1 MTHTERKSS
10 PNGQSVVEFALVLP
24 LSLLV
29 ILAIVVF
36 GLAFS
41 RMEAV
46 ENAAS
51 EGARAAQR
59 WVPGGSET
67 CIQAVANAVD
77 RSTPFST
84 INTVSGACPNDTTTR
99 VSTGEVITVTVT
111 HSYTPIFFG
120 TLFRDMWAPPASF
133 DLQAEVSVMHE

>member
-1 MTHTERKSS
+1 MGPFTSERRRT
-10 PNGQSVVEFALVLP
+10 GQSVVEFALVLP

-29 ILAIVVF
+29 ILAIVIF
-36 GLAFS
+36 GMAFARIES
-41 RMEAV
+41 V

-67 CIQAVANAVD
+67 CIQAVDNAIA
-77 RSTPFST
+77 RSTPFT
-84 INTVSGACPNDTTTR
+84 TVNTVTGSCPDDKTTR
-99 VSTGEVITVTVT
+99 VSTGEVITVTVS

-120 TLFRDMWAPPASF
+120 TLFRDMWAPPSSF
-133 DLQAEVSVMHE
+133 NLQAEVSVMHE